1 MLYICIPAFDEAPT
15 VGLLLW
21 RIRTVFEAHPRE
33 YEIIALD
40 DGSTDGTEGTL
51 RRYEKVLP
59 LTVLRNETR
68 RGYGAALDTL
78 ARAAAKATRYPRR
91 DAMIVMQ
98 GDLTDRPEDLPELAK
113 RFDGGVDCV
122 VAEAG
127 PAAATA
133 PREIRRLR
141 RIAPWLMR
149 RYIRVDGVA
158 DPLGTLRL
166 YRIAVMGEATK
177 RLSPEFRRAHPDIEW
192 KQIAGL
198 RDRSAVASYV
208 RRGFLRGAL
217 IGLGLLLLIPIA
229 EPLIVLIYG
238 ADFAP
243 AVFFFRLL
251 LGVMVF
257 SAVDHRFMWS
267 HVPLYV
273 SVAGDVLVSTTRPN
287 LNAVALV
294 PDELDDEIATGR
306 GTRART
312 T

>member
-1 MLYICIPAFDEAPT
+1 MLYICIPAYNESPT

-40 DGSTDGTEGTL
+40 DGSTDGTADTL

-59 LTVLRNETR
+59 LTVLRNEV
-68 RGYGAALDTL
+68 RGGFGAALDTL

-127 PAAATA
+127 RASAAA

-149 RYIRVDGVA
+149 RYVRIDGVS

-166 YRIAVMGEATK
+166 YRIAVI
-177 RLSPEFRRAHPDIEW
+177 RDVI
-192 KQIAGL
+192 KQ
-198 RDRSAVASYV
+198 
-208 RRGFLRGAL
+208 
-217 IGLGLLLLIPIA
+217 
-229 EPLIVLIYG
+229 
-238 ADFAP
+238 
-243 AVFFFRLL
+243 
-251 LGVMVF
+251 
-257 SAVDHRFMWS
+257 
-267 HVPLYV
+267 
-273 SVAGDVLVSTTRPN
+273 AGDGP
-287 LNAVALV
+287 
-294 PDELDDEIATGR
+294 
-306 GTRART
+306 
-312 T
+312 

>member
-40 DGSTDGTEGTL
+40 DGSTDGTEETL

-68 RGYGAALDTL
+68 QGYGAALDTL

-122 VAEAG
+122 VAEPG
-127 PAAATA
+127 PTAASRAAARFA
-133 PREIRRLR
+133 GSAASRRGSC
-141 RIAPWLMR
+141 AATCK
-149 RYIRVDGVA
+149 VDGVS

-166 YRIAVMGEATK
+166 YRIAVIRDVIKQAGDAPIVQSAGWAANVELLVKAAK
-177 RLSPEFRRAHPDIEW
+177 FCRRLETVPLAPRYDLRPRETRVRWFPDALALYRFGVAHRA
-192 KQIAGL
+192 L
-198 RDRSAVASYV
+198 R
-208 RRGFLRGAL
+208 
-217 IGLGLLLLIPIA
+217 
-229 EPLIVLIYG
+229 
-238 ADFAP
+238 AP
-243 AVFFFRLL
+243 A
-251 LGVMVF
+251 
-257 SAVDHRFMWS
+257 
-267 HVPLYV
+267 
-273 SVAGDVLVSTTRPN
+273 TT
-287 LNAVALV
+287 
-294 PDELDDEIATGR
+294 
-306 GTRART
+306 
-312 T
+312 

>member
-1 MLYICIPAFDEAPT
+1 MSGRAAIFRYCITIGAPAAIIMRGLSGTTSPKSVSFINMLYICIPAFDEAPT

-40 DGSTDGTEGTL
+40 DGSTDGTQETL

-68 RGYGAALDTL
+68 GGYGAALDTL

-127 PAAATA
+127 PAAATV
-133 PREIRRLR
+133 PKEIRRLR

-149 RYIRVDGVA
+149 RYVKVDGVT

-166 YRIAVMGEATK
+166 YRIAVI
-177 RLSPEFRRAHPDIEW
+177 RDVI
-192 KQIAGL
+192 KQ
-198 RDRSAVASYV
+198 
-208 RRGFLRGAL
+208 
-217 IGLGLLLLIPIA
+217 
-229 EPLIVLIYG
+229 
-238 ADFAP
+238 
-243 AVFFFRLL
+243 
-251 LGVMVF
+251 
-257 SAVDHRFMWS
+257 
-267 HVPLYV
+267 
-273 SVAGDVLVSTTRPN
+273 AGDAPIVQSAGWAANVELLVKAAKFCRRLETAPLEPRYDLRPRETRVRWFPDA
-287 LNAVALV
+287 LALYRFGVAH
-294 PDELDDEIATGR
+294 
-306 GTRART
+306 RALRVT
-312 T
+312 APT

>member
-40 DGSTDGTEGTL
+40 DGSSDGTEETL

-68 RGYGAALDTL
+68 QGYGAALDTL

-91 DAMIVMQ
+91 DAMIIMQ
-98 GDLTDRPEDLPELAK
+98 ADLTDRPEDLPELAK

-127 PAAATA
+127 PAAPSA
-133 PREIRRLR
+133 PKEIRRLR

-149 RYIRVDGVA
+149 RYVRVDGVS

-166 YRIAVMGEATK
+166 YRIAVIRDVIKEAGDA
-177 RLSPEFRRAHPDIEW
+177 RI
-192 KQIAGL
+192 
-198 RDRSAVASYV
+198 VASAGWAANV
-208 RRGFLRGAL
+208 ELLARAAKFCRRL
-217 IGLGLLLLIPIA
+217 
-229 EPLIVLIYG
+229 ET
-238 ADFAP
+238 
-243 AVFFFRLL
+243 
-251 LGVMVF
+251 
-257 SAVDHRFMWS
+257 
-267 HVPLYV
+267 VPLAPRYDLRPR
-273 SVAGDVLVSTTRPN
+273 ATRVRWFPD
-287 LNAVALV
+287 AVALYRFGV
-294 PDELDDEIATGR
+294 AYRAPRAPAT
-306 GTRART
+306 T
-312 T
+312 

>member
-1 MLYICIPAFDEAPT
+1 MLYICIPAFNEAQT

-40 DGSTDGTEGTL
+40 DGSTDGTEETL

-59 LTVLRNETR
+59 LTVLRNDTR
-68 RGYGAALDTL
+68 RGFGAALDTL

-91 DAMIVMQ
+91 DAMIIMQ

-149 RYIRVDGVA
+149 RYVRVDGVS

-166 YRIAVMGEATK
+166 YRIAVV
-177 RLSPEFRRAHPDIEW
+177 RDVI
-192 KQIAGL
+192 KQ
-198 RDRSAVASYV
+198 
-208 RRGFLRGAL
+208 
-217 IGLGLLLLIPIA
+217 
-229 EPLIVLIYG
+229 
-238 ADFAP
+238 
-243 AVFFFRLL
+243 
-251 LGVMVF
+251 
-257 SAVDHRFMWS
+257 
-267 HVPLYV
+267 
-273 SVAGDVLVSTTRPN
+273 AGDEPIVSSAGWAANVELLMKAAKFCRRLETAPLAPRYDLRPRATRVRWFPE
-287 LNAVALV
+287 AVALYRFGV
-294 PDELDDEIATGR
+294 THRSL
-306 GTRART
+306 RT
-312 T
+312 PVTT

>member
-1 MLYICIPAFDEAPT
+1 LGLECGTTFSKRVSFINMLYICIPAFDEAPT

-40 DGSTDGTEGTL
+40 DGSTDGTEETL

-127 PAAATA
+127 PAAASA
-133 PREIRRLR
+133 PKEIRRLR
-141 RIAPWLMR
+141 RIAPWLVR

-166 YRIAVMGEATK
+166 YRIAVIRDVIKQAGDAPIVQGAGWAANVELLVKAAKFCRRIETVPLEP
-177 RLSPEFRRAHPDIEW
+177 RYDLRPRETRVRWFPDALALYRFGVAHRALS
-192 KQIAGL
+192 
-198 RDRSAVASYV
+198 
-208 RRGFLRGAL
+208 
-217 IGLGLLLLIPIA
+217 
-229 EPLIVLIYG
+229 
-238 ADFAP
+238 AP
-243 AVFFFRLL
+243 A
-251 LGVMVF
+251 
-257 SAVDHRFMWS
+257 
-267 HVPLYV
+267 P
-273 SVAGDVLVSTTRPN
+273 T
-287 LNAVALV
+287 
-294 PDELDDEIATGR
+294 
-306 GTRART
+306 
-312 T
+312 

>member
-40 DGSTDGTEGTL
+40 DGSTDGTEETL

-78 ARAAAKATRYPRR
+78 AHAAAKATRYPRR

-133 PREIRRLR
+133 PKEIRRLR

-166 YRIAVMGEATK
+166 YRIAVIRDVIKQAGDAPIVQSAGWAANVELLVKAAKFCRRIETVPLEP
-177 RLSPEFRRAHPDIEW
+177 RYDLRPRETRVRWFPDALALYRFGVANRALS
-192 KQIAGL
+192 
-198 RDRSAVASYV
+198 
-208 RRGFLRGAL
+208 
-217 IGLGLLLLIPIA
+217 
-229 EPLIVLIYG
+229 
-238 ADFAP
+238 AP
-243 AVFFFRLL
+243 A
-251 LGVMVF
+251 
-257 SAVDHRFMWS
+257 
-267 HVPLYV
+267 P
-273 SVAGDVLVSTTRPN
+273 T
-287 LNAVALV
+287 
-294 PDELDDEIATGR
+294 
-306 GTRART
+306 
-312 T
+312 